1 MAPLRRTMYKA
12 LSAAVAAALGV
23 AVLQPASAG
32 TPVPSLRLFAATER
46 VVAVKSGPRVWVD
59 PGMWVA
65 STGGAFELHV
75 SRPDYDSP
83 VDLRQVDAGTGTL
96 LVDLPDD
103 LLLGLHG
110 LEDFFGITI
119 RNQDGDVVR
128 SVGRHFCPNDGE
140 RQRLND
146 QGPLRPLYPWSCGG
160 SHPLTLGGVW
170 GVEDGWSSSALGY
183 RGAIRVTVPVGLY
196 TLEMRIKNPYRALLG
211 ISPEDSRATVELR
224 VKRGGSDG
232 GHEAREARHDVGTG
246 AFVAGVPDDPDPDPA
261 TLPDLV
267 AMPAWQFETFS
278 RNGRDLL
285 AFGATEWN
293 GGPQPLVV
301 EGFRRP
307 GTNRMD
313 AYQYFYEG
321 GVPVGRAKA
330 GSMMYHAAQGH
341 RHWHFTQFTR
351 YSLLDETKTEVVE
364 SGKQSWCLAPT
375 DAIDLTVEGANYLPG
390 QVGFAACGGKSSIWV
405 REVLDVGWGDTYVQ
419 YVAGQAF
426 NITNVPNGVY
436 FVEVLVNP
444 EGRLHETDT
453 TNNVELRRVRLL
465 GTPGNRRVIVPPW
478 HGIDTEGGFA
488 SLVP

>member
-1 MAPLRRTMYKA
+1 MAPLRRTMLKA
-12 LSAAVAAALGV
+12 VSVAVAAALGV

-32 TPVPSLRLFAATER
+32 PPPPSLRLFAATER
-46 VVAVKSGPRVWVD
+46 VVAVKSGRRAWVD

-83 VDLRQVDAGTGTL
+83 FDLRQVDADTGTL

-103 LLLGLHG
+103 LLFGLYG
-110 LEDFFGITI
+110 LDAFFRLTI
-119 RNQDGDVVR
+119 RDQDGDVVR
-128 SVGRHFCPNDGE
+128 SRELHFCSNEGE

-146 QGPLRPLYPWSCGG
+146 QGPLQQLYPWSCGG
-160 SHPLTLGGVW
+160 SHPLILGSVW
-170 GVEDGWSSSALGY
+170 GVEDGWAASALGY
-183 RGAIRVTVPVGLY
+183 EGAIPVTVPVGLY
-196 TLEMRIKNPYRALLG
+196 TLEMRIKHPYRGLLG
-211 ISPEDSRATVELR
+211 ISPEDSLATVELK
-224 VKRGGSDG
+224 VKRGSDG
-232 GHEAREARHDVGTG
+232 GHEAREAWHEEGTG

-267 AMPAWQFETFS
+267 AMPAWQFETLS

-285 AFGATEWN
+285 AFSATEWN

-313 AYQYFYEG
+313 AYQYFYED
-321 GVPVGRAKA
+321 GVPVGRARA
-330 GSMMYHAAQGH
+330 GSMMYHAANHQ
-341 RHWHFTQFTR
+341 HWHFTQFTR

-390 QVGFAACGGKSSIWV
+390 QIGFGACGTKSSIWV

-426 NITNVPNGVY
+426 DITRVPNGVY

-444 EGRLHETDT
+444 EGSLHETDT
-453 TNNVELRRVRLL
+453 SNNVELRRVRLL
-465 GTPGNRRVIVPPW
+465 GTPGNRRVVAPPW

-488 SLVP
+488 SPFH